1 MHAVFGSQV
10 FFFFFPLLMGRLW
23 SARENVSSSS
33 VAAITIATDQQNT
46 LDSIFGRLLW
56 GLAGWLA
63 TGIAVRR
70 RQSHT
75 SSASDIYFSSAI
87 VCRIQLGGVTYNKT
101 IFFLA
106 FFIWSDGRYG
116 VESTKPRT
124 AASCILFFLRGEFKE
139 NESSKPS

>member
-1 MHAVFGSQV
+1 MHAVFGPQV
-10 FFFFFPLLMGRLW
+10 FFFFPLLMGRLW

-101 IFFLA
+101 IFFSWRSLYGLMVDTESNRQNHERRRRA
-106 FFIWSDGRYG
+106 FY
-116 VESTKPRT
+116 
-124 AASCILFFLRGEFKE
+124 FFKGGI
-139 NESSKPS
+139 

>member
-87 VCRIQLGGVTYNKT
+87 VCRIQLGGVTYNIT
-101 IFFLA
+101 IFFSWRSLYGLMVDTESNRQNHERRRRA
-106 FFIWSDGRYG
+106 FY
-116 VESTKPRT
+116 
-124 AASCILFFLRGEFKE
+124 FF
-139 NESSKPS
+139 